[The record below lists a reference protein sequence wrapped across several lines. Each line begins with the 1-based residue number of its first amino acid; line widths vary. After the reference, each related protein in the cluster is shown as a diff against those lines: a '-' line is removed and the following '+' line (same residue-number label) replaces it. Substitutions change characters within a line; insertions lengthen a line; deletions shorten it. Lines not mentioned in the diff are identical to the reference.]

1 VFLTEFEGAL
11 QKLVDDSGASYK
23 DHEPGKL
30 YFRCQLSNFTTL
42 LLEFT

>member
-1 VFLTEFEGAL
+1 MVLTEVEGAL
-11 QKLVDDSGASYK
+11 QKLADDSGASYK

-30 YFRCQLSNFTTL
+30 YFPCQVSNFTTL